1 MLGELNDMVLPST
14 LVPNVL
20 GDLSTLPLAFAA
32 LMPIVNPFGT
42 ALLVLALVGPQP
54 PDVYRQLASKVAWI
68 MMGFV
73 LAVELIGQ
81 WLLHFFGISLP
92 ILQLGGGL
100 TLAAMG
106 WRTLIGGGHSSSSSG
121 RTADEKE
128 DVLAHAFYPY
138 TFPLT
143 VGPGAIVVLITLS
156 AHATRPT
163 TDATL
168 IAHLGILLGAMLQ
181 AMLVYVCYRFAPLLG
196 EKLSAS
202 AINGIQQLMAFILLC
217 IGGQIAW
224 GGVAALLRDIVH

>member
-1 MLGELNDMVLPST
+1 MELSSSLA
-14 LVPNVL
+14 PNML
-20 GDLSTLPLAFAA
+20 GDLSTLPLTFAA

-42 ALLVLALVGPQP
+42 ALLVLALVGQRSA
-54 PDVYRQLASKVAWI
+54 DVYRRLAYKVAWI

-73 LAVELIGQ
+73 LVVELIGQ

-106 WRTLIGGGHSSSSSG
+106 WRTLAGGGHSTSPG
-121 RTADEKE
+121 GKAADVQD
-128 DVLAHAFYPY
+128 DVLSHAFYPY

-143 VGPGAIVVLITLS
+143 FGPGAIVVLLTLS
-156 AHATRPT
+156 AHATRST
-163 TDATL
+163 TEATL
-168 IAHLGILLGAMLQ
+168 IAHLGIMLGAALQ
-181 AMLVYVCYRFAPLLG
+181 AILVYVCYRFAPLLG

-202 AINGIQQLMAFILLC
+202 AINGMQQLMAFILLC

-224 GGVAALLRDIVH
+224 GGVAVLLRDILH